1 MNLKFYESYKLKY
14 YSMKD
19 AKLSALINILK
30 NMESAVLAYSGGV
43 DSTLLLKAMQ
53 LSGIRSLA
61 VTAVSETMP
70 EQDCIASKK
79 MAEKTGIEQRIIR
92 TDELRIKNFVN
103 NPPDRCFF
111 CKNELF
117 GKIKKIAQKG
127 GYSFVLDGSNLDD
140 MDDWRPGRKAVLK
153 HGVRSPLIEA
163 GLNKK
168 EIRNIS
174 KKLKLPAWD
183 KPSSPCLASRFP
195 YREKITVTALK
206 QVAEAEKFLQSIG
219 FVEFRVRHHGDI
231 ARIELKGNDFKKL
244 LSSGV
249 RKTVTEKLKSLGYK
263 FISLDLEGFRSGRMN
278 EGLKKSSRRIRR
290 A

>member
-1 MNLKFYESYKLKY
+1 
-14 YSMKD
+14 MKD
-19 AKLSALINILK
+19 DKLSALVDILK
-30 NMESAVLAYSGGV
+30 KMESAVLAYSGGV

-70 EQDCIASKK
+70 EQDFIASKK
-79 MAEKTGIEQRIIR
+79 MTEKTGIEQRIIR
-92 TDELRIKNFVN
+92 TDELRIKNFMN

-117 GKIKKIAQKG
+117 GKIRKIAQKG
-127 GYSFVLDGSNLDD
+127 NYSFVLDGSNLDD
-140 MDDWRPGRKAVLK
+140 MDDWRPGRKAALK
-153 HGVRSPLIEA
+153 HGIRSPLIEA

-206 QVAEAEKFLQSIG
+206 QVAEAEKFLRSVG
-219 FVEFRVRHHGDI
+219 FAEFRVRHHGDV
-231 ARIELKGNDFKKL
+231 ARIELKENDFKKL

-249 RKTVTEKLKSLGYK
+249 RKAVTEKLKFLGYR

-278 EGLKKSSRRIRR
+278 EGLKKSSLRIRR

>member
-43 DSTLLLKAMQ
+43 DSTLLLKAMH

-61 VTAVSETMP
+61 VTAVSGTMP
-70 EQDCIASKK
+70 EQDFIASKK
-79 MAEKTGIEQRIIR
+79 MAEKTGIEQKIIR
-92 TDELRIKNFVN
+92 TDELRIKNFMN

-117 GKIKKIAQKG
+117 GKIRKIAQKG

-140 MDDWRPGRKAVLK
+140 MDDWRPGRKAALK
-153 HGVRSPLIEA
+153 HGIRSPLIEA

-206 QVAEAEKFLQSIG
+206 QVAEAEKFLKSIG
-219 FVEFRVRHHGDI
+219 FAEFRVRHHGDI
-231 ARIELKGNDFKKL
+231 ARIELKENDFKKL

-249 RKTVTEKLKSLGYK
+249 RKTVTGKLKSLGYK

-278 EGLKKSSRRIRR
+278 EGLKKSSLRIRQ

>member
-1 MNLKFYESYKLKY
+1 
-14 YSMKD
+14 MKD
-19 AKLSALINILK
+19 DKLSALVDILK
-30 NMESAVLAYSGGV
+30 KMESAVLAYSGGV
-43 DSTLLLKAMQ
+43 DSTLLLKALE

-70 EQDCIASKK
+70 EQDFIASKK
-79 MAEKTGIEQRIIR
+79 MAEKTGVEQRIIR
-92 TDELRIKNFVN
+92 TDELRIKNFMN

-140 MDDWRPGRKAVLK
+140 MDDWRPGRKAALK
-153 HGVRSPLIEA
+153 HGIRSPLIEA

-195 YREKITVTALK
+195 YREKITVKALK
-206 QVAEAEKFLQSIG
+206 QVAEAEKFLKSIG
-219 FVEFRVRHHGDI
+219 FAEFRVRHHGDV
-231 ARIELKGNDFKKL
+231 ARLELKGNDFKKL

-249 RKTVTEKLKSLGYK
+249 RKAVTEKLKSLGYR

-290 A
+290 V

>member
-1 MNLKFYESYKLKY
+1 MSSSKLE
-14 YSMKD
+14 
-19 AKLSALINILK
+19 KLLEILK

-61 VTAVSETMP
+61 VTAVSGTMP
-70 EQDCIASKK
+70 EQDFIASKK
-79 MAEKTGIEQRIIR
+79 MAKKTGIEQKIIR
-92 TDELRIKNFVN
+92 TDELRIKNFMN

-117 GKIKKIAQKG
+117 GKIRKIAQKG
-127 GYSFVLDGSNLDD
+127 NYSFVLDGSNLDD
-140 MDDWRPGRKAVLK
+140 MDDWRPGRKAALK
-153 HGVRSPLIEA
+153 HGIRSPLIEA

-168 EIRNIS
+168 EIRNLS

-195 YREKITVTALK
+195 YREKITVKALK
-206 QVAEAEKFLQSIG
+206 QVAEAEKFLKSVG
-219 FVEFRVRHHGDI
+219 FAEFRVRHHGDI
-231 ARIELKGNDFKKL
+231 ARLELKENDFKKL

-249 RKTVTEKLKSLGYK
+249 KKAVTEKLKSLGYK

-278 EGLKKSSRRIRR
+278 EGLKKSSLRIRR

>member
-1 MNLKFYESYKLKY
+1 
-14 YSMKD
+14 MKD

>member
-1 MNLKFYESYKLKY
+1 MSSSKLE
-14 YSMKD
+14 
-19 AKLSALINILK
+19 KLLEILK

-61 VTAVSETMP
+61 VTAVSGTMP
-70 EQDCIASKK
+70 EQDFIASKK
-79 MAEKTGIEQRIIR
+79 MAEKTGIEQKIIR
-92 TDELRIKNFVN
+92 TDELRIKNFMN

-117 GKIKKIAQKG
+117 GKIRKIAQKG
-127 GYSFVLDGSNLDD
+127 NYSFVLDGSNLDD
-140 MDDWRPGRKAVLK
+140 MDDWRPGRKAALK
-153 HGVRSPLIEA
+153 HGIRSPLIEA

-168 EIRNIS
+168 EIRNLS

-195 YREKITVTALK
+195 YREKITVKALK
-206 QVAEAEKFLQSIG
+206 QVAEAEKFLKSVG
-219 FVEFRVRHHGDI
+219 FAEFRVRHHGDI
-231 ARIELKGNDFKKL
+231 ARLELKENDFKKL

-249 RKTVTEKLKSLGYK
+249 KKAVTEKLKSLGYK

-278 EGLKKSSRRIRR
+278 EGLKKSSLRIRR

>member
-1 MNLKFYESYKLKY
+1 MDLKFYESYKLKY

-19 AKLSALINILK
+19 AKLLALINILK

-53 LSGIRSLA
+53 LSGIRALA
-61 VTAVSETMP
+61 VTGVSETMP
-70 EQDCIASKK
+70 EHDFISAKK
-79 MAEKTGIEQRIIR
+79 MAQKTGIEQRVIR
-92 TDELRIKNFVN
+92 TDELRIKNFMN

-117 GKIKKIAQKG
+117 GKIKKIARKE
-127 GYSFVLDGSNLDD
+127 GYSFMLDGSNLDD
-140 MDDWRPGRKAVLK
+140 MDDWRPGRKAALK
-153 HGVRSPLIEA
+153 HGIRSPLIEA

-195 YREKITVTALK
+195 YREKITGKALK
-206 QVAEAEKFLQSIG
+206 QVAKAEKFLKSVG
-219 FVEFRVRHHGDI
+219 FAEFRVRHHGDV

-278 EGLKKSSRRIRR
+278 EGLKKSSRRIRQ

>member
-61 VTAVSETMP
+61 VTAVSGTMP
-70 EQDCIASKK
+70 EQDFIASKK
-79 MAEKTGIEQRIIR
+79 MAEKTGIEQKIIR
-92 TDELRIKNFVN
+92 TDELRIKNFMN

-117 GKIKKIAQKG
+117 GKIRKIAQKG
-127 GYSFVLDGSNLDD
+127 NYSFVLDGSNLDD
-140 MDDWRPGRKAVLK
+140 MDDWRPGRKAALK
-153 HGVRSPLIEA
+153 HGIRSPLIEA

-168 EIRNIS
+168 EIRNLS

-195 YREKITVTALK
+195 YREKITVKALK
-206 QVAEAEKFLQSIG
+206 QVAEAEKFLKSVG
-219 FVEFRVRHHGDI
+219 FAEFRVRHHGDI
-231 ARIELKGNDFKKL
+231 ARLELKENDFKKL

-249 RKTVTEKLKSLGYK
+249 KKAVTEKLKSLGYK

-278 EGLKKSSRRIRR
+278 EGLKKSSLRIRR

>member
-70 EQDCIASKK
+70 EQDFISSKK

-92 TDELRIKNFVN
+92 TDELRIKNFMN

-140 MDDWRPGRKAVLK
+140 MDDWRPGRKAALK
-153 HGVRSPLIEA
+153 HGIRSPLIEA

-206 QVAEAEKFLQSIG
+206 QVAEAEKFLKSIG

>member
-30 NMESAVLAYSGGV
+30 KMESAVLAYSGGV

-70 EQDCIASKK
+70 EQDFIASKK
-79 MAEKTGIEQRIIR
+79 MAEKTGVEQRVIR
-92 TDELRIKNFVN
+92 TDELRIKNFMN

-117 GKIKKIAQKG
+117 GKIRKIAQKG

-140 MDDWRPGRKAVLK
+140 MDDWRPGRKAALK
-153 HGVRSPLIEA
+153 QGIRSPLIEA

-195 YREKITVTALK
+195 YREKITGKALK
-206 QVAEAEKFLQSIG
+206 QVAEAEKFLRSVG
-219 FVEFRVRHHGDI
+219 FAEFRVRHHGDI
-231 ARIELKGNDFKKL
+231 ARLELKGNDFKKL
-244 LSSGV
+244 LSLGV
-249 RKTVTEKLKSLGYK
+249 RKAVTEKLKSLGYK

-278 EGLKKSSRRIRR
+278 EGLKKSSLRIRR

>member
-61 VTAVSETMP
+61 VTAVSGTMP
-70 EQDCIASKK
+70 EQDFIASKE
-79 MAEKTGIEQRIIR
+79 MTEKTGIEQRIIR
-92 TDELRIKNFVN
+92 TDELRIKNFMN

-117 GKIKKIAQKG
+117 GKIKKIAQKE

-140 MDDWRPGRKAVLK
+140 MDDWRPGRKAALK
-153 HGVRSPLIEA
+153 HGIRSPLIEA

-174 KKLKLPAWD
+174 KKFKLPAWD
-183 KPSSPCLASRFP
+183 RPSSPCLASRFP
-195 YREKITVTALK
+195 YREKITGKALK
-206 QVAEAEKFLQSIG
+206 QVAEAEKFLKSVG
-219 FVEFRVRHHGDI
+219 FAEFRVRHHGAI
-231 ARIELKGNDFKKL
+231 ARIELKENDFKKL
-244 LSSGV
+244 LSSGI
-249 RKTVTEKLKSLGYK
+249 RKTVTEKLKSLGYR

-278 EGLKKSSRRIRR
+278 EGLKKSSLRTRQ

>member
-1 MNLKFYESYKLKY
+1 
-14 YSMKD
+14 MKD
-19 AKLSALINILK
+19 DKLSALVDILK
-30 NMESAVLAYSGGV
+30 KMESAVLAYSGGV

-70 EQDCIASKK
+70 EQDFIASKK
-79 MAEKTGIEQRIIR
+79 MTEKTGIEQRIIR
-92 TDELRIKNFVN
+92 TDELRIKNFMN

-117 GKIKKIAQKG
+117 GKIKKIAQKE

-140 MDDWRPGRKAVLK
+140 MDDWRPGRKAALK
-153 HGVRSPLIEA
+153 HGIRNPLIEA

-206 QVAEAEKFLQSIG
+206 QVAEAEKFLKSIG
-219 FVEFRVRHHGDI
+219 FVEFRVRHHGDV

>member
-1 MNLKFYESYKLKY
+1 
-14 YSMKD
+14 MKD
-19 AKLSALINILK
+19 DKLSALVDILK
-30 NMESAVLAYSGGV
+30 KMESAVLAYSGGV
-43 DSTLLLKAMQ
+43 DSTLLLKALE
-53 LSGIRSLA
+53 LSGVRSLA

-70 EQDCIASKK
+70 EQDFIASKK
-79 MAEKTGIEQRIIR
+79 MAEKTGVEQRIIR
-92 TDELRIKNFVN
+92 TDELRIKNFMN

-140 MDDWRPGRKAVLK
+140 MDDWRPGRKAALK
-153 HGVRSPLIEA
+153 HGIRSPLIEA

-195 YREKITVTALK
+195 YREKITVKALK
-206 QVAEAEKFLQSIG
+206 QVAEAEKFLKSIG
-219 FVEFRVRHHGDI
+219 FAEFRVRHHGDV
-231 ARIELKGNDFKKL
+231 ARLELKGNDFKKL

-249 RKTVTEKLKSLGYK
+249 RKAVTEKLKSLGYR

-290 A
+290 V

>member
-1 MNLKFYESYKLKY
+1 MP
-14 YSMKD
+14 D
-19 AKLSALINILK
+19 DKLSALINILK
-30 NMESAVLAYSGGV
+30 KMESAVLAYSGGV

-70 EQDCIASKK
+70 EQDFIASKK
-79 MAEKTGIEQRIIR
+79 MAEKTGIEQKIIR
-92 TDELRIKNFVN
+92 TDELRIKNFMN
-103 NPPDRCFF
+103 NPPDRCFY

-117 GKIKKIAQKG
+117 GKLRKIADKE
-127 GYSFVLDGSNLDD
+127 GYKFIIDGSNLDD
-140 MDDWRPGRKAVLK
+140 MDDWRPGRKAALK
-153 HGVRSPLIEA
+153 HGIRSPLIEA

-168 EIRNIS
+168 KIRNIS

-195 YREKITVTALK
+195 YGEQITGKALK
-206 QVAEAEKFLQSIG
+206 QVAEAEKFLKSVG
-219 FVEFRVRHHGDI
+219 FAEFRVRHHGDV
-231 ARIELKGNDFKKL
+231 ARIELKENDFKKL

-249 RKTVTEKLKSLGYK
+249 RKTVTEKLKTFGYK

-278 EGLKKSSRRIRR
+278 EGLKKPSRQIRR

>member
-1 MNLKFYESYKLKY
+1 
-14 YSMKD
+14 
-19 AKLSALINILK
+19 
-30 NMESAVLAYSGGV
+30 
-43 DSTLLLKAMQ
+43 
-53 LSGIRSLA
+53 
-61 VTAVSETMP
+61 
-70 EQDCIASKK
+70 
-79 MAEKTGIEQRIIR
+79 
-92 TDELRIKNFVN
+92 
-103 NPPDRCFF
+103 
-111 CKNELF
+111 
-117 GKIKKIAQKG
+117 
-127 GYSFVLDGSNLDD
+127 
-140 MDDWRPGRKAVLK
+140 
-153 HGVRSPLIEA
+153 PLIEA

-206 QVAEAEKFLQSIG
+206 QVAEAEKFLKSIG
-219 FVEFRVRHHGDI
+219 FVEFRVRHHGDV

>member
-1 MNLKFYESYKLKY
+1 MSSSKLE
-14 YSMKD
+14 
-19 AKLSALINILK
+19 KLVDILK
-30 NMESAVLAYSGGV
+30 KMESAVLAYSGGV
-43 DSTLLLKAMQ
+43 DSTLLLKALE

-61 VTAVSETMP
+61 VTAVSGTMP
-70 EQDCIASKK
+70 EQDFIASKK
-79 MAEKTGIEQRIIR
+79 TAEKTGIEQKIIR
-92 TDELRIKNFVN
+92 TDELRIKNFMN

-117 GKIKKIAQKG
+117 GKIRKIAQKG

-140 MDDWRPGRKAVLK
+140 MDDWRPGRKAALK
-153 HGVRSPLIEA
+153 HGIRSPLIEA

-168 EIRNIS
+168 EIRSIS

-183 KPSSPCLASRFP
+183 RPSSPCLASRFP
-195 YREKITVTALK
+195 YREKITGKALK
-206 QVAEAEKFLQSIG
+206 QVAEAEKFLKSVG
-219 FVEFRVRHHGDI
+219 FAEFRVRHHGDI
-231 ARIELKGNDFKKL
+231 ARIELKENDFKKL

-249 RKTVTEKLKSLGYK
+249 RKAVTEKLKSLGYK

-278 EGLKKSSRRIRR
+278 EGLKKSSLRTRQ

>member
-1 MNLKFYESYKLKY
+1 
-14 YSMKD
+14 MKD
-19 AKLSALINILK
+19 DKLSALVDILK
-30 NMESAVLAYSGGV
+30 KMESAVLAYSGGV

-70 EQDCIASKK
+70 EQDFIASKK

-92 TDELRIKNFVN
+92 TDELRIKNFMN

-117 GKIKKIAQKG
+117 GKIRKIARKE
-127 GYSFVLDGSNLDD
+127 GYGFVLDGSNLDD
-140 MDDWRPGRKAVLK
+140 MDDWRPGRKAALK
-153 HGVRSPLIEA
+153 HGIRSPLIEA

-195 YREKITVTALK
+195 YRERITVKALK
-206 QVAEAEKFLQSIG
+206 QVAEAEKFLKSIG
-219 FVEFRVRHHGDI
+219 FAEFRVRHHGDV
-231 ARIELKGNDFKKL
+231 ARIELKGNEFKKL

-249 RKTVTEKLKSLGYK
+249 RKAVTEKLKSLGYR

>member
-1 MNLKFYESYKLKY
+1 
-14 YSMKD
+14 MKD
-19 AKLSALINILK
+19 DKLSALVDILK
-30 NMESAVLAYSGGV
+30 KMESAVLAYSGGV

-70 EQDCIASKK
+70 EQDFIASKK
-79 MAEKTGIEQRIIR
+79 MTEKTGIEQRIIR
-92 TDELRIKNFVN
+92 TDELRIKNFMN

-117 GKIKKIAQKG
+117 GKIKKIAQKE

-140 MDDWRPGRKAVLK
+140 MADWRPGRKAALK
-153 HGVRSPLIEA
+153 HGIRSPLIEA

-206 QVAEAEKFLQSIG
+206 QVAEAEKFLKSIG
-219 FVEFRVRHHGDI
+219 FVEFRVRHHGDV

>member
-1 MNLKFYESYKLKY
+1 
-14 YSMKD
+14 MKD
-19 AKLSALINILK
+19 DKLSALVDILK
-30 NMESAVLAYSGGV
+30 KMESAVLAYSGGV

-61 VTAVSETMP
+61 VTAVSGTMP
-70 EQDCIASKK
+70 EQDFIASKK
-79 MAEKTGIEQRIIR
+79 MTEKTGIEQRIIR
-92 TDELRIKNFVN
+92 TDELRIKNFMN

-117 GKIKKIAQKG
+117 GKIKKIAQKE

-140 MDDWRPGRKAVLK
+140 MADWRPGRKAALK
-153 HGVRSPLIEA
+153 HGIRSPLIEA

-206 QVAEAEKFLQSIG
+206 QVAEAEKFLKSIG
-219 FVEFRVRHHGDI
+219 FVEFRVRHHGDV